1 MNKIALPPE
10 QEINANA
17 RLALAEDLLPP
28 GERDRPW
35 PGTQALHALDP
46 SLVWVK
52 EENVTMRLT
61 SSDSGVLCGTRWFD
75 RCQSLIDADTR
86 IDWFRRDADQ
96 FAVGEVLALVN
107 GSSRSLLLAERSALN
122 FLQLL
127 SGTATLTHRFVRE
140 LSSLANGSRTRLLD
154 TRKTLPGLRAAQKY
168 AVRCGGGHNHRLG
181 LYDAVM
187 FKDNHL
193 PCISVPS
200 DGFGNSADIGKWRQW
215 RQSHPDLEVVFEVED
230 RATLEK
236 ILPLQPN
243 RILFDNISPEEMAPL
258 VELTRAR
265 GIESEASGNIDI
277 SSIPAYAAVGLDYI
291 SVGALTK
298 NVEATDFS
306 LRLET
311 G

>member
-1 MNKIALPPE
+1 MNTIALPPE
-10 QEINANA
+10 KEIIANA

-28 GERDRPW
+28 GERSRPW
-35 PGTQALHALDP
+35 PDTQALHALDP

-52 EENVTMRLT
+52 EEAVTMRLT
-61 SSDSGVLCGTRWFD
+61 SSDSGVFCGTRWFE

-86 IDWFRRDADQ
+86 IDWFRRDADP
-96 FAVGEVLALVN
+96 FAAGEVLALVN
-107 GSSRSLLLAERSALN
+107 GNSRSLLLAERSALN

-140 LSSLANGSRTRLLD
+140 LSSLSADSRTRLLD

-193 PCISVPS
+193 PCLNVPG
-200 DGFGNSADIGKWRQW
+200 DGFGNSPDIGKWRQW
-215 RQSHPDLEVVFEVED
+215 RQSHPDLEVIFEVED
-230 RATLEK
+230 RATLDK

-243 RILFDNISPEEMAPL
+243 RILFDNLSPEELIPL
-258 VELTRAR
+258 VELARAH

-277 SSIPAYAAVGLDYI
+277 SSIPAYATVGLDYI
-291 SVGALTK
+291 SAGALTK
-298 NVEATDFS
+298 NVEAADFS
-306 LRLET
+306 LRLEN
-311 G
+311 